1 MLISGSA
8 GFIGSNLMSRL
19 LSLGYEVFGIDS
31 YSDYYDKNM
40 KIRRETALNL
50 SGKTKFLDI
59 CNRKA
64 LNDYF
69 GEIKPH
75 IVINLAAQGGVRA
88 SRTNPTPYLESNQI
102 GFLNMIELSRDYSVD
117 KFMFASSSSVY
128 GDSVEA
134 PFSEEAELS
143 APKSLYA
150 LSKVSNELIAKH
162 LDVND
167 LSVIGLRFFTVY
179 GPWGRPDM
187 AMFRL
192 LASARLGLSFD
203 LTASPSV
210 KRDFTF
216 VDDVSSVIADLIEL
230 ARPESRFDVLNVSGG
245 KPYSLDELF
254 GIISELGVN
263 LQINEAKYDELDVRL
278 THGSVMKLRNMHL
291 PVPSTSLAV
300 GVSKTLKWIDSLS
313 NSDLLK
319 WFEYS
324 KNG

>member
-8 GFIGSNLMSRL
+8 GFIGSNLMSSL

-31 YSDYYDKNM
+31 YSDYYDKSM
-40 KIRRETALNL
+40 KISREESLHL
-50 SGKTKFLDI
+50 SGKTKILDI
-59 CNRKA
+59 CNRIA
-64 LNDYF
+64 LGDYL
-69 GEIKPH
+69 GEIQPN

-88 SRTNPTPYLESNQI
+88 SRTNPAPYLESNQI

-117 KFMFASSSSVY
+117 KFIFASSSSVY

-143 APKSLYA
+143 SPKSLYA
-150 LSKVSNELIAKH
+150 LSKMSNELIAKH

-167 LSVIGLRFFTVY
+167 MSVIGLRFFTVY

-192 LASARLGLSFD
+192 LASAKLGLSFE

-216 VDDVSSVIADLIEL
+216 VDDVSSVIAELISSPTSQSKFE
-230 ARPESRFDVLNVSGG
+230 VLNVSGG
-245 KPYSLDELF
+245 KPYSLNELF
-254 GIISELGVN
+254 GIISELGLN
-263 LQINEAKYDELDVRL
+263 IQINHAKFDELDVRL
-278 THGSVMKLRNMHL
+278 THGSVAKLRNMHM
-291 PVPSTSLAV
+291 PVPSTSLAD
-300 GVSKTLKWIDSLS
+300 GVSKTLDWIDSLS
-313 NSDLLK
+313 NSDLFK

>member
-1 MLISGSA
+1 
-8 GFIGSNLMSRL
+8 
-19 LSLGYEVFGIDS
+19 
-31 YSDYYDKNM
+31 
-40 KIRRETALNL
+40 
-50 SGKTKFLDI
+50 
-59 CNRKA
+59 
-64 LNDYF
+64 
-69 GEIKPH
+69 
-75 IVINLAAQGGVRA
+75 
-88 SRTNPTPYLESNQI
+88 
-102 GFLNMIELSRDYSVD
+102 MIELSRDYKVG

-134 PFSEEAELS
+134 PFSEEAELT

-150 LSKVSNELIAKH
+150 LSKMSNELIAKH
-162 LDVND
+162 LAVTDM
-167 LSVIGLRFFTVY
+167 SVIGLRFFTVY

-192 LASARLGLSFD
+192 LASAKLGLSFE

-216 VDDVSSVIADLIEL
+216 INDVSSVIAALIKSE
-230 ARPESRFDVLNVSGG
+230 RSETRFDVLNVAGG

-254 GIISELGVN
+254 GIISELGLR
-263 LQINEAKYDELDVRL
+263 LQINQESYDELDVRL
-278 THGSVMKLRNMHL
+278 THGSVTKLRNMHL
-291 PVPSTSLAV
+291 PVPSTSLAD
-300 GVSKTLKWIDSLS
+300 GVYKTLNWIESLS